1 MPGSSS
7 TARSRAL
14 APRSPSRYLPRVRLR
29 LRRERFLVGLRGLAL
44 LRGWPFDRA
53 EVADAQLEAVRSVV
67 SGSDEQ
73 SSAIID
79 VDELPVGN
87 AYAAWS
93 ETYDGPNPLIE
104 AEEPVVRRFLDGIEP
119 GVALDVAS
127 GTGRHARLLG
137 DFGHRVIA
145 LDASSEMLVR
155 ARTNAPGTALVRGD
169 LNRLPIHD
177 RSIDVVV
184 CALALTHVRT
194 LRQPVA
200 ELARVLRPG
209 GHLILSDIHPVAVAT
224 GAHAFFVRPDGSR
237 VVTRNELHWASD
249 YVSAFRAADLMI
261 EQAAEPPFEQSFV
274 EDMPDAAIRDAARE
288 AVVGLPFALVWR
300 VRKAS

>member
-1 MPGSSS
+1 M
-7 TARSRAL
+7 
-14 APRSPSRYLPRVRLR
+14 RLR

-237 VVTRNELHWASD
+237 VVTRNELHWASE

>member
-1 MPGSSS
+1 
-7 TARSRAL
+7 
-14 APRSPSRYLPRVRLR
+14 VRLQ
-29 LRRERFLVGLRGLAL
+29 LRRERFIVGLRGLAL
-44 LRGWPFDRA
+44 LRGWPFERA
-53 EVADAQLEAVRSVV
+53 EVADAQLEAIRSVV
-67 SGSDEQ
+67 SASDEQ
-73 SSAIID
+73 SSAVVD

-104 AEEPVVRRFLDGIEP
+104 AEEPVVRTFLDGIEA

-137 DFGHRVIA
+137 DLGHRVIA

-155 ARTNAPGTALVRGD
+155 ARTNAPGAALVRGD

-177 RSIDVVV
+177 RSIDVLV
-184 CALALTHVRT
+184 CGLALTHVCA

-237 VVTRNELHWASD
+237 GVTRNEVHWASE
-249 YVSAFRAADLMI
+249 YVGAFRAADLMI
-261 EQAAEPPFEQSFV
+261 ELAAEPPFEQSFV

>member
-1 MPGSSS
+1 
-7 TARSRAL
+7 
-14 APRSPSRYLPRVRLR
+14 VRLR
-29 LRRERFLVGLRGLAL
+29 LRRERFLVGLHGLAL
-44 LRGWPFDRA
+44 LRGWPFDKA
-53 EVADAQLEAVRSVV
+53 EVADAQLGAVRSVV
-67 SGSDEQ
+67 LGSDERYT
-73 SSAIID
+73 ALID
-79 VDELPVGN
+79 VDQLPVGT

-104 AEEPVVRRFLDGIEP
+104 AEEPVVRRFLDGIQA

-137 DFGHRVIA
+137 DLGHRVIA

-155 ARTNAPGTALVRGD
+155 ARTNAPGAALVRGD

-177 RSIDVVV
+177 QSIDVLV
-184 CALALTHVRT
+184 CALALTHVRA
-194 LRQPVA
+194 LSGPVT

-209 GHLILSDIHPVAVAT
+209 GHMILSDIHPVAVTT

-237 VVTRNELHWASD
+237 GVTRNEIHWASE
-249 YVSAFRAADLMI
+249 YVTAFRAAHLTI
-261 EQAAEPPFEQSFV
+261 EQAAEPPFDHSFV

-300 VRKAS
+300 VRKDP

>member
-1 MPGSSS
+1 
-7 TARSRAL
+7 
-14 APRSPSRYLPRVRLR
+14 VRLR

-44 LRGWPFDRA
+44 LRGWPFEKEA
-53 EVADAQLEAVRSVV
+53 VADAQLDAVRSVV
-67 SGSDEQ
+67 LGSDERYT
-73 SSAIID
+73 ALID
-79 VDELPVGN
+79 VDQLPVGT

-104 AEEPVVRRFLDGIEP
+104 AEEPVVRRFLDGIQA

-137 DFGHRVIA
+137 DLGHRVVA

-155 ARTNAPGTALVRGD
+155 ARTNAPRAALVLGD

-177 RSIDVVV
+177 QSIDVLV
-184 CALALTHVRT
+184 CALALTHVRA
-194 LRQPVA
+194 LSGPVT

-209 GHLILSDIHPVAVAT
+209 GHLILSDIHPVAVTT

-237 VVTRNELHWASD
+237 GVARNEIHWASE
-249 YVSAFRAADLMI
+249 YVTAFRAAHLTI

-288 AVVGLPFALVWR
+288 SVVGLPFALVWR
-300 VRKAS
+300 VRKDP